1 MSAINKDLYDALIKA
16 NVSDELAIKTARS
29 VTEETDNINQIKQDI
44 AVIQV
49 RTAMVEK
56 LQWVV
61 VAGIIALVIQSFIVN

>member
-16 NVSDELAIKTARS
+16 NVSDELATKEARS

>member
-16 NVSDELAIKTARS
+16 NVSDEFAIKAARS

>member
-56 LQWVV
+56 L
-61 VAGIIALVIQSFIVN
+61 

>member
-1 MSAINKDLYDALIKA
+1 MSVINKDLYDALIKA
-16 NVSDELAIKTARS
+16 NVSDEFAIKAARS

>member
-49 RTAMVEK
+49 RIAMVEK

>member
-16 NVSDELAIKTARS
+16 NVSDELATKAARS